1 MLNEKF
7 KKRLER
13 RVYSRIQ
20 FQRAGRLERLL
31 IHMTEPET
39 HKLSD
44 KETRLLHRLQEVYP
58 LISDSGSR
66 ADSIDAIMKE
76 FGCTRAHAAT
86 LYEDASELFGQM
98 LQVDK
103 RFDRAVLREQLYKL
117 YEMAEAAND
126 FAEARQCLAQI
137 IKLEGLNE
145 KEEGPKIKAPEIP
158 KPVFTNDPK
167 ALLSASTE
175 EE

>member
-1 MLNEKF
+1 MLSEKF

-39 HKLSD
+39 HKLQP
-44 KETRLLHRLQEVYP
+44 KEQQLLTRLQEVYP
-58 LISDSGSR
+58 LISDTGSR
-66 ADSIDAIMKE
+66 GDAIDNIIKE
-76 FGCTRAHAAT
+76 FHIGRSGASR
-86 LYEDASELFGQM
+86 LYEDCSELFGQM

-103 RFDRAVLREQLYKL
+103 RFDRSILREKLYKL
-117 YEMAEAAND
+117 YEMAEAASD
-126 FAEARQCLAQI
+126 FAEARQCLALI
-137 IKLEGLNE
+137 AKLDGLNE
-145 KEEGPKIKAPEIP
+145 KESAPKSKAPEIP
-158 KPVFTNDPK
+158 TPLFTNDPK
-167 ALLSASTE
+167 ALLSASSE